1 MKNSMNSVFS
11 RHLAKP
17 KINNFFNLFE
27 LRYYF
32 KDVVMTQK
40 NPKLCIIISGNL
52 LSSSKNLTKMGKV
65 SLKSVSPNSNLN
77 SANNSPIKN
86 FKKHLTSKN
95 LNNIN
100 LNVNPIPIVQEI
112 SSSKNVNP
120 NLNTNKNLNSTKN
133 SNKIKNSKN
142 LDKNSEQINL
152 VGSPGDLFGD
162 IILDNNLSMNNMNY
176 SPSSNVV
183 SEDECIIFEANWH
196 ELLKCFKPE
205 NNSTNS
211 SLYDRIL
218 ILKNSLHLNNF
229 SIFAS
234 LSEWKLF
241 LLADKLQVE
250 TFKDKEQI
258 ASNIH
263 DSIYIVKSGKVQI
276 FLDNSSFK
284 EISQNESF
292 GEISGFKL
300 YSKPMVY
307 IANGKVEMYILN
319 KSSFDEVVEGIEDNG
334 ERENQN
340 SYISKKIQ

>member
-1 MKNSMNSVFS
+1 M
-11 RHLAKP
+11 R
-17 KINNFFNLFE
+17 
-27 LRYYF
+27 
-32 KDVVMTQK
+32 
-40 NPKLCIIISGNL
+40 
-52 LSSSKNLTKMGKV
+52 KV
-65 SLKSVSPNSNLN
+65 SLKSVSTNSVIN
-77 SANNSPIKN
+77 SSNNSPVKN
-86 FKKHLTSKN
+86 YKKHLTSKN
-95 LNNIN
+95 LNNFN

-120 NLNTNKNLNSTKN
+120 NSNSNTNLNLTKN
-133 SNKIKNSKN
+133 SNKFKNSKN
-142 LDKNSEQINL
+142 LDKKYSEQINL

-162 IILDNNLSMNNMNY
+162 IILDNNNNNLSMNNMNY

-183 SEDECIIFEANWH
+183 SEDECIIFEANWVD
-196 ELLKCFKPE
+196 LLKSFKPE

-218 ILKNSLHLNNF
+218 ILKNSLHLNNY

-263 DSIYIVKSGKVQI
+263 DRIYIVKSGKVQI
-276 FLDNSSFK
+276 FLDNSFYR

-319 KSSFDEVVEGIEDNG
+319 KISFDEVVEGIEDNG
-334 ERENQN
+334 ERENHN
-340 SYISKKIQ
+340 SYISKKIH